1 VAIVQV
7 SRITQRKGLQEDLPQ
22 PLASAELGWAID
34 ERRLFIG
41 NGSLA
46 EGAPVVGNTEILT
59 EFSDILQFTTA
70 YTYQGEAAGYT
81 VQTGASSGTPV
92 STSLQA
98 RLDYYVSVK
107 AFGATGDG
115 TTDDTAAINRALYQL
130 YCVQVNP
137 QIRRG
142 LFFPAGRYLISDT
155 LLVPPYALL
164 YGEGANSSQIWFTA
178 QEWQANTPYDSGVL
192 VKDSSASPPDYY
204 RSLQAVPPTGILLSD
219 TTYWDSITLPAYV
232 VRTTDSEQ
240 NTGSNIGSGGAVPP
254 THIQYQNMSFST
266 TEYGPTGNHDIMLL
280 ERCSEISVAHVDLI
294 GPLTLPDLVD
304 STEEMSCLRIL
315 SSSALPVEM
324 VDFDQCRF
332 TGTTYGINTDNLTY
346 GVNVRSGWF
355 DGLYQGC
362 VIGDS
367 SPENGG
373 PQAFRIMHNT
383 FDNIYAEGIQFE
395 GSSLNL
401 SAYNTFLDVGNHF
414 DSLGGNPSTPVINIV
429 ADNCVSV
436 GDMFQRTEL
445 DEQTFGQPRVKLW
458 TGTAVPQ
465 AIALTNGQLLTLGTY
480 NRHSGLQTTLT
491 DATTATLFTVDGG
504 LGREYGGYSSFRM
517 EYTIS
522 RARTGGNTKRRG
534 TFTVVSSIDGDSTGG
549 ECTYEDDFVED
560 ESVEV
565 TLSATADTST
575 GVITVTYVA
584 DPTGEDATIYYSLS
598 YLD

>member
-1 VAIVQV
+1 MAIVQV

-70 YTYQGEAAGYT
+70 YTYKGEAAGYT

-92 STSLQA
+92 STSLQN

-115 TTDDTAAINRALYQL
+115 STDDTAAINRALYQL

-142 LFFPAGRYLISDT
+142 LFFPAGRYVVSDSLLI
-155 LLVPPYALL
+155 PPYALL
-164 YGEGANSSQIWFTA
+164 YGEGADSSQIYFCA
-178 QEWQANTPYDSGVL
+178 LEWQANTPYDSGVL
-192 VKDSSASPPDYY
+192 VKDSTGGPDYY
-204 RSLQAVPPTGILLSD
+204 RSLQAVPPTGIALSD
-219 TTYWDSITLPAYV
+219 TAYWDPITLPLYV
-232 VRTTDSEQ
+232 ARTADSEQ
-240 NTGSNIGSGGAVPP
+240 NVGTNIGTGGATPP
-254 THIQYQNMSFST
+254 THIQCQNMSFTST
-266 TEYGPTGNHDIMLL
+266 EFGPTGGHDLVLL
-280 ERCSEISVAHVDLI
+280 ERCNEISFGHVDFI
-294 GPLTLPDLVD
+294 GPLALADLVV
-304 STEEMSCLRIL
+304 STEEMACLRIS

-324 VDFDQCRF
+324 VDLDQCRF
-332 TGTTYGINTDNLTY
+332 TGTTYGINTDHLTY

-355 DGLYQGC
+355 DTLYQGC

-383 FDNIYAEGIQFE
+383 FNNIYAEGIQFE

-414 DSLGGNPSTPVINIV
+414 ASLGGSPSTPVINIL

-436 GDMFQRTEL
+436 GDMFQRTEAE
-445 DEQTFGQPRVKLW
+445 EQTFAQPRVKLW
-458 TGTAVPQ
+458 SGTAIPQ

-480 NRHSGLQTTLT
+480 NRHSGLQATLT
-491 DATTATLFTVDGG
+491 NNTTGTLFTVDGG

-522 RARTGGNTKRRG
+522 RDRTSGKTKRRG

-560 ESVEV
+560 ESVDV
-565 TLSATADTST
+565 TLTATADTST
-575 GVITVTYVA
+575 GVITVTYA
-584 DPTGEDATIYYSLS
+584 TTNTGEDATIYYSLS

>member
-1 VAIVQV
+1 MAIVQV
-7 SRITQRKGLQEDLPQ
+7 SRVTQRKGLQEDLPQ

-59 EFSDILQFTTA
+59 EFSDILEFTTA
-70 YTYQGEAAGYT
+70 YTYKGEAAGYT

-92 STSLQA
+92 ATSLQN

-107 AFGATGDG
+107 AFGAQGDG
-115 TTDDTAAINRALYQL
+115 STDDTSAINRALYQL

-142 LFFPAGRYLISDT
+142 LFFPAGRYIVSDT
-155 LLVPPYALL
+155 LLIPPYALL

-178 QEWQANTPYDSGVL
+178 QEWQADTPYDSGVL
-192 VKDSSASPPDYY
+192 VKDSGGAPDYY
-204 RSLQAVPPTGILLSD
+204 RSLQAVPPTSIPLND
-219 TTYWDSITLPAYV
+219 TNYWDPITLPEYV
-232 VRTTDSEQ
+232 ARTSDSEQ
-240 NTGSNIGSGGAVPP
+240 NVGSNIGSGGATPP
-254 THIQYQNMSFST
+254 THIQCQNMSFTST
-266 TEYGPTGNHDIMLL
+266 ESGVTGGHDLILL
-280 ERCSEISVAHVDLI
+280 ERCDEISFGHVDLV
-294 GPLTLPDLVD
+294 GPLALADLVV
-304 STEEMSCLRIL
+304 STQEMACLRIS

-332 TGTTYGINTDNLTY
+332 TGTTYGINTDHLTR
-346 GVNVRSGWF
+346 GVNVRSSWF
-355 DGLYQGC
+355 DGLHRGC

-373 PQAFRIMHNT
+373 PQGFRIMHNT
-383 FDNIYAEGIQFE
+383 FDNIFAEGILFE
-395 GSSLNL
+395 GSGLNL

-414 DSLGGNPSTPVINIV
+414 DSLGGNPSTPAVNIL

-445 DEQTFGQPRVKLW
+445 EEQTFGQPRVKLW
-458 TGTAVPQ
+458 TGTAIPQ

-480 NRHSGLQTTLT
+480 NRHSGLQATLPNNDT
-491 DATTATLFTVDGG
+491 DTLFTVDGS

-522 RARTGGNTKRRG
+522 RERVDGGTKRRG
-534 TFTVVSSIDGDSTGG
+534 TFTVVSSIDSDSTLG
-549 ECTYEDDFVED
+549 ECSYEDDFVED
-560 ESVEV
+560 ESVGV
-565 TLSATADTST
+565 TLSATVNT
-575 GVITVTYVA
+575 GTGMITVTYTT
-584 DPTGEDATIYYSLS
+584 DNTGYDATIYYSLS